1 MALLALTISAC
12 ATRSTVVLRHDLAT
26 RSVCCA
32 TFTEMKFSQLGTDEV
47 DVSLG
52 SGSPIFTF
60 DEGKSYFAAFKLPDN
75 DRVPGLMF
83 RSYLSGTFFPDVSVF
98 MPSFVFLDA
107 SRKPIS
113 VASDVQMHKGGENMW
128 SGIFYTGEV
137 RIPATAEYV
146 VVYTT
151 DRPHQPLS
159 ATAENGMV
167 WPVPSNLSGQ
177 MKIAVSR

>member
-1 MALLALTISAC
+1 
-12 ATRSTVVLRHDLAT
+12 
-26 RSVCCA
+26 
-32 TFTEMKFSQLGTDEV
+32 MKFNQLGTDEV
-47 DVSLG
+47 DVSFG
-52 SGSPIFTF
+52 SGSPIFAF
-60 DEGKSYFAAFKLPDN
+60 DEGKSYFAAFRLPEN
-75 DRVPGLMF
+75 GRVPGLMF
-83 RSYLSGTFFPDVSVF
+83 RSYLNGAILSDASVF

-113 VASDVQMHKGGENMW
+113 VARDVQMHNG
-128 SGIFYTGEV
+128 SGNFWLGPFYTGEV
-137 RIPATAEYV
+137 HIPATAEYV

-151 DRPHQPLS
+151 DTPHQPLS